1 MPVITIRG
9 QEASGAP
16 EIGKM
21 IAKDLKIDY
30 VDNEIIADA
39 AKRLNRHEIDILEK
53 ETLPSTFMGRIAR
66 ALSASGDTVPR
77 IYPSGG
83 GPESLYMNMA
93 QYPWKIP
100 LDDNL
105 YLKTLKQVI
114 TELAKSREIVI
125 RGRGS
130 QFILKD
136 FPGVFR
142 ILIVAPYDLRL
153 KRVMERMNLDEEN
166 AKKEIKRSD
175 NNHREFLKRYFHAEV
190 ENPQDYD
197 LVINTEHISI
207 EDAVSII
214 IKAIPSD
221 KHKQHTSQNTSSA
234 AT

>member
-21 IAKDLKIDY
+21 LAQELKIDY

-39 AKRLNRHEIDILEK
+39 AKRLNRHETDVLEK
-53 ETLPSTFMGRIAR
+53 EKLPNSFMGRIAR

-83 GPESLYMNMA
+83 GPETLYVTMA

-100 LDDNL
+100 LDDSL
-105 YLKTLKQVI
+105 YLQTLKVVI
-114 TELAKSREIVI
+114 TELAKSRAIVI

-136 FPGVFR
+136 FPGVFHV
-142 ILIVAPYDLRL
+142 LIVAPFDLRL
-153 KRVMERMNLDEEN
+153 KRLMDRMKLDEEN

-175 NNHREFLKRYFHAEV
+175 SNHHEFLKRYFHAET
-190 ENPQDYD
+190 ENPLDYD
-197 LVINTEHISI
+197 LVINTQRISI
-207 EDAVSII
+207 EEAASII
-214 IKAIPSD
+214 LKAIPLEKD
-221 KHKQHTSQNTSSA
+221 ND
-234 AT
+234 